1 MKENPETC
9 DKIETMIIDGY
20 RPSLDIPD
28 DTLPCSIDTKPS
40 KRPSLGKIISV
51 LTIILQQEIRKY
63 LPSIEST
70 YEMKQMII
78 GKNLSTN
85 LFSKGYFGLVMICEF
100 HLDGKIFGVD
110 LKMLNMI
117 ILG

>member
-1 MKENPETC
+1 
-9 DKIETMIIDGY
+9 MIIDGN

-28 DTLPCSIDTKPS
+28 DTLPCSIEMIELCRHTKPS

-117 ILG
+117 ILGCC